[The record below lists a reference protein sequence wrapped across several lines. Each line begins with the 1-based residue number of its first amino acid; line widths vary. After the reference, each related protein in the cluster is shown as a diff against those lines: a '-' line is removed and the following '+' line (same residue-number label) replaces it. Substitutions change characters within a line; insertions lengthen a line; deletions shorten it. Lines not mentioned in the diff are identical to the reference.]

1 MFKKILIANRGEV
14 ALRIIQACRQLNIAT
29 VAVYAKVEHHSLFV
43 QQADEAYCVGPDTAP
58 SSYLNREGILMAALL
73 SGADAIHP
81 GYGFLAEDALF
92 AKMCAECGLTFIG
105 PQPETIALL
114 ADKAAAK
121 TYAQQQDV
129 PVIPGGSGLKDEAAL
144 RQTAARLG
152 YPVMLKASFGGGGKG
167 MRVLSSERELQHQY
181 HLIQEE
187 ARQAFLNDAVY
198 LEKYLTRARHI
209 EVQVLQDQAGHLQLL
224 GDRECSLQRNH
235 QKVVEESPAAILT
248 PAERENLYQLARQ
261 IMAGL
266 DYVGLGTLEFLFAEH
281 HFYFLEM
288 NTRLQVEHAV
298 TELTTGMDLVVTQI
312 EVAAGKLIKPGVQ
325 TFKGHAIEVRLN
337 AQAQGALL
345 ATGRLET
352 FRLFTGAR
360 VDTGYREGD
369 QILPYYDALVA
380 KILVKQ
386 PTRKKA
392 IEKLQRCLQHVQIKG
407 IGTNLAT
414 LTQIMALPSY
424 QANLVDI
431 HFLAHLA
438 GDAQ

>member
-14 ALRIIQACRQLNIAT
+14 ALRIIQACHQLKIAT
-29 VAVYAKVEHHSLFV
+29 VAVYAQIEQNSLFV
-43 QQADEAYCVGPDTAP
+43 QQADETYCVGPDTAQ

-73 SGADAIHP
+73 SGADAVHP
-81 GYGFLAEDALF
+81 GYGFLAEDAVF
-92 AKMCAECGLTFIG
+92 AQMCAECGLTFIG
-105 PQPETIALL
+105 PQPATIALL

-121 TYAQQQDV
+121 TYAKKQGV
-129 PVIPGGSGLKDEAAL
+129 PVIPGGSELKDEAAL
-144 RQTAARLG
+144 RQTAASLG

-167 MRVLSSERELQHQY
+167 MRVLASEHELRHQY

-209 EVQVLQDQAGHLQLL
+209 EVQVLQDHAGHLQLL
-224 GDRECSLQRNH
+224 GDRECSLQRQH

-248 PAERENLYQLARQ
+248 AAERTKLYQLAQ
-261 IMAGL
+261 QLMAGL
-266 DYVGLGTLEFLFAEH
+266 DYVGLGTLEFLFADH

-312 EVAAGKLIKPGVQ
+312 EVAAGQIIKPGSK

-337 AQAQGALL
+337 AQAQGTLL
-345 ATGRLET
+345 ATGQLTT
-352 FRLFTGAR
+352 FNLFTGAR
-360 VDTGYREGD
+360 VDTGYRTGD

-380 KILVKQ
+380 KLLVKQ
-386 PTRKKA
+386 PTRQKA
-392 IEKLQRCLQHVQIKG
+392 IEKMQRCLQHVQVEG
-407 IGTNLAT
+407 IGTNLPT